1 MLKVLNF
8 FSLSDDE
15 YVKKAERLYAFPFTN
30 AMGFYDAYGGSYYF
44 PYLLMI
50 KYRDF

>member
-1 MLKVLNF
+1 MVKVLNF

-15 YVKKAERLYAFPFTN
+15 YVKKAERLYLFPYVN
-30 AMGFYDAYGGSYYF
+30 DAGFYGAYGGSFYF
-44 PYLLMI
+44 PIILI